1 MSRAAYNLE
10 FFPRRRSGF
19 KDAGFAMEQFSQVI
33 TGDCFVYS
41 KHASHLFLMLD
52 LDPQSPDHTSVTFTE
67 QNRLCA
73 LISRVCQGAKS
84 IFFLR
89 SNRSDCCSC
98 SGTRP
103 KFQRCPVNC
112 RARFV
117 HPSRGPNR
125 WVPIY
130 PLALPA
136 LCHYKCFSMIFFTE
150 EELLQLTLAKRATRV
165 ALTLFLLSSDSER
178 QPKATVC
185 D

>member
-41 KHASHLFLMLD
+41 KHTSHLFLMLD
-52 LDPQSPDHTSVTFTE
+52 FDPQSPDHTSVTFTE
-67 QNRLCA
+67 PLVCA
-73 LISRVCQGAKS
+73 DIKSLSRSQ
-84 IFFLR
+84 INFFLR

-98 SGTRP
+98 SGRRP

-136 LCHYKCFSMIFFTE
+136 LCHYKCFSMIFFHRRRTAPANAGE
-150 EELLQLTLAKRATRV
+150 ASHSRGAHVVPPFQRLGAATD
-165 ALTLFLLSSDSER
+165 SDGL
-178 QPKATVC
+178 
-185 D
+185 